1 VRPIVAAA
9 LTVFSIAIAA
19 TYMSNDEEAALGRRQ
34 EVISPPVHAGDGSSR
49 ECDVPRRILRRV
61 VRGYFV
67 GRSGDVVMVEDAPN
81 QLGTIHST
89 PWGFTQR
96 VPLLLFGPGHI
107 RAGVR
112 SSRPVTIAD
121 MAPTFARLLRFH
133 RFPERDGR
141 VLEEALVEENGAAP
155 RVIVTVVWDGAGT
168 NVLRRWSRAWP
179 NLRSLQKRGTTYTRA
194 TVGSSPSVTPAVHA
208 TLGTGSFAATHG
220 LPDVKIQLEGVVV
233 DPWEDGSPRL
243 LERRAL
249 ADLWDSANRDR
260 AEVAVVAHD
269 FWHVGMIG
277 HGSQVEGDKDIAV
290 LDDLSTPTTFTTNPD
305 FYRLPEYVQDV
316 TGLQDA
322 IADVD
327 GRDGL
332 ADGMWLGNP
341 LNPQDGLIRAMP
353 PWNILQTD
361 KILQVLR
368 REGFGSDSISDLF
381 FTNYKS
387 TDLAGHAWNM
397 EEPEVRENL
406 EQQDVE
412 LGRLLRALD
421 RIVGR
426 GRYVLALTAD
436 HGMAPYPETRG
447 GWPIDVA
454 EVTRDVNRR
463 FSPDGEEVVL
473 ANRGFQMILD
483 EALLAEAGYERA
495 DVAEFLRAY
504 TIGANASDDRPPA
517 AEGED
522 NVFLTALTHSEL
534 EACSRDG

>member
-1 VRPIVAAA
+1 MRPYVAGALAILSMAVAAVYA
-9 LTVFSIAIAA
+9 S
-19 TYMSNDEEAALGRRQ
+19 SNEEAGRRRRQ
-34 EVISPPVHAGDGSSR
+34 GVAVPPVHADAGSSPK
-49 ECDVPRRILRRV
+49 CDVPPRILGRV
-61 VRGYFV
+61 MRGYFA

-96 VPLLLFGPGHI
+96 IPLVLFGPGHI

-112 SSRPVTIAD
+112 SSRSVTIAD
-121 MAPTFARLLRFH
+121 IAPTYARLLRFH

-141 VLEEALVEENGAAP
+141 VLDEALVEGTDSAP
-155 RVIVTVVWDGAGT
+155 RLIVTVVWDGAGT

-179 NLRSLQKRGTTYTRA
+179 NLRDLQRRGTTYTKA
-194 TVGSSPSVTPAVHA
+194 TAGSSPSVTPAVHA
-208 TLGTGSFAATHG
+208 TLGTGFFAATHG

-243 LERRAL
+243 LEKRAL

-290 LDDLSTPTTFTTNPD
+290 LDDLSTPTSFTTNHD
-305 FYRLPEYVQDV
+305 FYRLPGYVHDV
-316 TGLQDA
+316 SGLEAA
-322 IADVD
+322 IAEVD

-332 ADGMWLGNP
+332 ADGMWLGTP

-361 KILQVLR
+361 KIVQLLR
-368 REGFGSDSISDLF
+368 REGFGSDSVADLF

-397 EEPEVRENL
+397 EEPQVRENL
-406 EQQDVE
+406 EQQDAE
-412 LGRLLRALD
+412 LGRLVRALD
-421 RIVGR
+421 ELVGR

-473 ANRGFQMILD
+473 ANRGFQLLLD
-483 EALLAEAGYERA
+483 EAVLADAGFERA
-495 DVAEFLRAY
+495 DVAEYLRAY
-504 TIGANASDDRPPA
+504 TIGDNAPDDQPPA
-517 AEGED
+517 AEREK
-522 NVFLTALTHSEL
+522 NVFSTALTYSEL
-534 EACSRDG
+534 KACSRDG